1 MPVFSSFH
9 QIHAKAGLSNLIMN
23 VDVFKQPGKILNG
36 HKRQNFMQKTRQSTL
51 KTQQHGCPTQPPPTT
66 PPPPTPEPV
75 DRGIHS
81 QSLSCYQ
88 ALGVD

>member
-51 KTQQHGCPTQPPPTT
+51 KTQQHGCPTQPPP
-66 PPPPTPEPV
+66 PPPV